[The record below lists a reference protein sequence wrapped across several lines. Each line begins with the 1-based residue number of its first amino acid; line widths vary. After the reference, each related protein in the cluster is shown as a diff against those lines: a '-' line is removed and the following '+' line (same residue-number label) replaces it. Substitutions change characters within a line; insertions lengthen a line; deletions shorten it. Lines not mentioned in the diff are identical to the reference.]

1 MIKYLRN
8 LEYGDTKLTMS
19 NANAVR
25 RAAVTFTILVAVL
38 SVTARSQT
46 PGKPQQE
53 RSDEQ
58 EEMRRQ
64 IRELKQGQEAI
75 QRELR
80 EIKRLLLAKEAA
92 GPTRPVR
99 PENISISGRPFRG
112 SQNARVVLVEFSD
125 YQCPFCGR
133 FFRDTLPQ
141 VDKEYI
147 GAGKIKYVF
156 NNFPLEELHSSAF
169 RAAQAVECASDQGKF
184 WELHDRLFANPNAL
198 GPSDLALQA
207 KAAGLD
213 VTQFN
218 QCLES
223 GKSSTAVRNGIEVA
237 ESIGIQATPTFVVG
251 LVDTKNPDSNN
262 IKIVGVISGAHPYPV
277 FKAAIDK
284 ALATQ

>member
-1 MIKYLRN
+1 MIKYPQN
-8 LEYGDTKLTMS
+8 VGMETHKLSMS
-19 NANAVR
+19 NAKAVR
-25 RAAVTFTILVAVL
+25 RAAITFTILLAVL
-38 SVTARSQT
+38 SGTVQSQT
-46 PGKPQQE
+46 PGKSRQKQ
-53 RSDEQ
+53 SNEQ
-58 EEMRRQ
+58 EEMRRE

-75 QRELR
+75 QRELQ

-92 GPTRPVR
+92 GPNHPAR
-99 PENISISGRPFRG
+99 PENISIGGRPFRG

-133 FFRDTLPQ
+133 FFHDTLPQ

-156 NNFPLEELHSSAF
+156 NNLPLEQLHSSAF
-169 RAAQAVECASDQGKF
+169 RAAQAGECASDQGKF
-184 WELHDRLFANPNAL
+184 WQLHDRLFANPAAL
-198 GPSDLALQA
+198 GPGDLALQA

-223 GKSSTAVRNGIEVA
+223 GKTSAAVRNGIEVA